1 MDHCVHLIE
10 RLLHRKCPLVGFTWA
25 TNLLVV
31 HALVH
36 PHDILP
42 ESLFLILFCL
52 ILPRYLSNQIGFPG
66 GSPVKNLPSN
76 VGDVGLIPV
85 SGRSPREGNG
95 NPLQYSCLG
104 NSMDRGTW
112 QATVHGVTKSW
123 TQLSD

>member
-1 MDHCVHLIE
+1 MDCRIHLIE

-36 PHDILP
+36 PHTFPP
-42 ESLFLILFCL
+42 ESLFLILFSL
-52 ILPRYLSNQIGFPG
+52 ILPRYLSDQMGFPG
-66 GSPVKNLPSN
+66 GSPVKNLPAN
-76 VGDVGLIPV
+76 AGDVGLIPV

-104 NSMDRGTW
+104 NSMDKGTW
-112 QATVHGVTKSW
+112 QAIVHGVAKSW
-123 TQLSD
+123 TRLRD